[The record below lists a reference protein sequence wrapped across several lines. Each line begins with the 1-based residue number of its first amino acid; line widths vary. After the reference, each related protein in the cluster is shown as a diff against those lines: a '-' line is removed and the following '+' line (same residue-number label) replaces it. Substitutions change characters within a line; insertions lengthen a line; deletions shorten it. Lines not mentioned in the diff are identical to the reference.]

1 MAYALARL
9 TCLQLQRRSRYAA
22 IIACLRQVL
31 KVKNGIVASVRER
44 HRDPPEILRSPS
56 AFTSVRRG
64 RRSTVPEVTPTNGT
78 SCSQSQ
84 RKFILDPDGR
94 QHIVDFLL
102 PGDLFGLTA
111 RDDHLFGVEALRE
124 GLIACY
130 HAGVSKQS
138 PTPIPRL
145 GRLLREISVRVVPAP
160 GYTCAR
166 TDYLREEGG
175 SFLIEMEQRLS
186 AKTAEAVALPMS
198 CYNIADYLGL
208 SVETVSRALTGL
220 KHRGRD
226 QGLSRASFALL
237 IAVRWNSASQ
247 TETSGMVAWHTGNVR

>member
-160 GYTCAR
+160 R
-166 TDYLREEGG
+166 IYLC
-175 SFLIEMEQRLS
+175 SH
-186 AKTAEAVALPMS
+186 ALPPRRRR
-198 CYNIADYLGL
+198 
-208 SVETVSRALTGL
+208 VVSHRDGAALVRQDS
-220 KHRGRD
+220 RGRCLAD
-226 QGLSRASFALL
+226 VVLQHRRLPGGLGRDGEPRSDG
-237 IAVRWNSASQ
+237 SQ
-247 TETSGMVAWHTGNVR
+247 A